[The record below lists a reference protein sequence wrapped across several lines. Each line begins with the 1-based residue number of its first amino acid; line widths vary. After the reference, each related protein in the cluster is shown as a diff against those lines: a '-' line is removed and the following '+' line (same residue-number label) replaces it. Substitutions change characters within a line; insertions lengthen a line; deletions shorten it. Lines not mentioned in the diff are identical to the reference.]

1 MFKEFG
7 NEFIVIRVL
16 KVFLFGMN
24 KIVSL
29 DFVL

>member
-16 KVFLFGMN
+16 KVFLFGTN